1 MYDSLYRNLSPW
13 SVISN
18 ESSLRMKS
26 DTMNRE
32 INRALID
39 FYKVLATGMDHAYE
53 CMRYIEKYKGKLPI
67 SFEELRASTFMD

>member
-1 MYDSLYRNLSPW
+1 
-13 SVISN
+13 
-18 ESSLRMKS
+18 MKS